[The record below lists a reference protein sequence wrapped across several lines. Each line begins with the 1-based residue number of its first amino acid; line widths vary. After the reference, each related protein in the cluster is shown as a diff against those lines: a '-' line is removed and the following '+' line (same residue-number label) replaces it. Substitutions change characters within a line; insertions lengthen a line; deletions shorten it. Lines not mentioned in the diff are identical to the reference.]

1 MQYIEWIIGRDN
13 PNVVLIDF
21 NEDFLKEGD
30 LSKLLTPLD
39 FTQIVSGPTQ
49 MRGSLLYYIYL
60 KNDLIN

>member
-49 MRGSLLYYIYL
+49 MRGSLLDYI
-60 KNDLIN
+60 